1 MSSAQSPNN
10 SNTSQSQTQTDM
22 QLPKRNLTMKEKN
35 SNDSKINLSNSIDD
49 FNAKSQLDGNKE
61 RLLSDAD
68 KES

>member
-1 MSSAQSPNN
+1 
-10 SNTSQSQTQTDM
+10 M